1 MVVIDTPQNRWLEA
15 GEYIYY
21 ILYRREETDNGV
33 AMADIDTAWSRC

>member
-1 MVVIDTPQNRWLEA
+1 MVVIDTPQHRWLEA
-15 GEYIYY
+15 GEN